1 MQTLLD
7 GLFGLLDFL
16 GSPRVA
22 GAVILVTALWALT
35 RRVRRFSS
43 RRRATHREL
52 LERLKGD
59 TGAFAI
65 FAVRDAA
72 LSIALLAYGAFLVY
86 YVVTFGGTLQ
96 ASQRDLVPALLIA
109 VFFLAA
115 AVAGPLCLFFG
126 IVRFLNLH
134 TLAHD
139 LIKARAEEG
148 S

>member
-22 GAVILVTALWALT
+22 GAVMLVTALWALT

-43 RRRATHREL
+43 RRRAAYREL

-59 TGAFAI
+59 TGAFALY
-65 FAVRDAA
+65 AVRDAA
-72 LSIALLAYGAFLVY
+72 LSIAPLAYGAFLVY

-96 ASQRDLVPALLIA
+96 VSQRDLVPALLIA
-109 VFFLAA
+109 VFSWRRLSL
-115 AVAGPLCLFFG
+115 VPYVCFFG
-126 IVRFLNLH
+126 IIRFLELSRFGVSR
-134 TLAHD
+134 
-139 LIKARAEEG
+139 IKRG
-148 S
+148 